1 MTSGDGLR
9 HPGPGRAV
17 WADRDFRLL
26 WSGQA
31 TAQVGGQVGQFVLP
45 LLVLQLGAGAGT
57 VGLLRAASL
66 LPHLLFSL
74 PAGHLA
80 DRTEVRPLMMW
91 ADWIRC
97 LTMLTVMLLASLH
110 MLTVWQLL
118 VAVMVLGVC
127 TVIFDISYYSLL
139 PGMLLREQLGT
150 ANFALEAARSF
161 ATLAGP
167 ALAGLLLGLLPLWA
181 ALTVDAAALA
191 VSAATLMAMRRGRP
205 AVSGARSGPVDTGK
219 RALAAGWLQ
228 VWHSPVLRPSMLYLG
243 FRNLFAGI
251 FSTYVLVFQV
261 RELGFS
267 VTRAAM
273 VELLGNGGF
282 LLGVLVGGWVS
293 RRMGIGPQLCGG
305 ALLSALGIAVVSLAR
320 GDAAMAM
327 TVGGLIAYGLGVASS
342 NLQNVVLRQAVTPP
356 EVMGRVSAVLRLA
369 AYGTLPAGAALGAL
383 TTSLWGLRPSLQF
396 AAVGALLT
404 TAILV
409 FSGIRTI
416 RALPPTEPLSIAG
429 PPLVPAPA
437 AGDIP
442 SPPSASS

>member
-1 MTSGDGLR
+1 MTSDTLQG
-9 HPGPGRAV
+9 PGQGRAV

-45 LLVLQLGAGAGT
+45 LLVLQLGAGAGA

-80 DRTEVRPLMMW
+80 DRTEARPLMMW
-91 ADWIRC
+91 ADVIRC
-97 LTMLTVMLLASLH
+97 LTMLTVLVTASLH
-110 MLTVWQLL
+110 VLTVWWLL
-118 VAVMVLGVC
+118 AAVVVLGVC
-127 TVIFDISYYSLL
+127 AVVFDISYFSLL
-139 PGMLLREQLGT
+139 PGILPREQLGA

-181 ALTVDAAALA
+181 ALTADAAAFA
-191 VSAATLMAMRRGRP
+191 VSAVTLIVMRRGSPGITGR
-205 AVSGARSGPVDTGK
+205 GGRDDTGK
-219 RALAAGWLQ
+219 RAMTAGWLQ
-228 VWHSPVLRPSMLYLG
+228 VWRSPVLRPSMLYLG

-293 RRMGIGPQLCGG
+293 RRVGIGPQLCAG
-305 ALLSALGIAVVSLAR
+305 ALVSALGIAVVSLAR
-320 GDAAMAM
+320 GDAALVM
-327 TVGGLIAYGLGVASS
+327 TVAGLIAYGLGVASS

-356 EVMGRVSAVLRLA
+356 EVMGRVNAVLRLA
-369 AYGTLPAGAALGAL
+369 AFGTLPAGAALGAL

-396 AAVGALLT
+396 AAAGALLT

-409 FSGIRTI
+409 FSGIRTV
-416 RALPPTEPLSIAG
+416 RALPPTEPLSIAERR
-429 PPLVPAPA
+429 LVPADAP
-437 AGDIP
+437 P
-442 SPPSASS
+442 SPPAAS